1 LSRIRFDRAISNAMR
16 PKPGASRPSLGE
28 ASAESPCMSVLDG
41 NPKLRRVVGRPLR
54 MAQRAAGLA
63 KRLLR
68 RLGGPIVGLA
78 RRALL
83 GPLVVRVDN
92 LQQLVTALHVKQDAY
107 GQVAGTFEGLLTG
120 LHRKQ
125 DETHYQ
131 LTSLEST
138 LRHLKDEQIALDAK
152 LIAMRARIDDIS
164 IKVRGPIELDDA
176 TLAVRTGDG
185 YAVVPRSDVAL
196 TAMLLD
202 ADVGG
207 LEPGT
212 RSVLR
217 RLLKPGATFIDVGAH
232 IGLLTI
238 AGARVVG
245 PLGKVFSFEASPD
258 TFGLLERTV
267 AINNLAAVV
276 RLRSVAVGA
285 VAEQRTFHVRNI
297 LGHSS
302 LYDFRESD
310 EGWTTRDVTVE
321 VMPLDALVKGER
333 VDVIKIDVE
342 GAELDVLAGMTET
355 LRRNPE
361 VVLLTEFG
369 PSHLQRTGHTAEQ
382 WFEAFHAHGLIALAI
397 DEESGACREVTA
409 KDVATVDS
417 VNLAFVAPYSRAA
430 EILK

>member
-1 LSRIRFDRAISNAMR
+1 
-16 PKPGASRPSLGE
+16 
-28 ASAESPCMSVLDG
+28 MSVLQS
-41 NPKLRRVVGRPLR
+41 NPRLRRLMGRPLR
-54 MAQRAAGLA
+54 VAQRAIGLA
-63 KRLLR
+63 KRVLR
-68 RLGGPIVGLA
+68 RLGGPVVRLA

-83 GPLVVRVDN
+83 GPLVVRVDG

-107 GQVAGTFEGLLTG
+107 GQIAGTFEGLLTG

-125 DETHYQ
+125 DETHQQ
-131 LTSLEST
+131 LTALENSLRR
-138 LRHLKDEQIALDAK
+138 LHDEQAALDAR
-152 LIAMRARIDDIS
+152 LTAMRARVDDIS

-196 TAMLLD
+196 TAMLID

-217 RLLKPGATFIDVGAH
+217 RLLKPGATFVDVGAH
-232 IGLLTI
+232 IGLLTV

-258 TFGLLERTV
+258 TFALLERTV
-267 AINNLAAVV
+267 AINNLGPVV

-285 VAEQRTFHVRNI
+285 VGEQRTFHVRNI

-310 EGWTTRDVTVE
+310 EGWTTRDVTVD
-321 VMPLDALVKGER
+321 VLPLDVLLRGER
-333 VDVIKIDVE
+333 VDVVKIDVE

-355 LRRNPE
+355 LRRNPDIA
-361 VVLLTEFG
+361 LLTEFG
-369 PSHLQRTGHTAEQ
+369 PSHLARTGQTPEQ
-382 WFEAFHAHGLIALAI
+382 WFQAFLAHGLVALAI
-397 DEESGACREVTA
+397 DEETGACREVTA
-409 KDVATVDS
+409 KDVASVDS

-430 EILK
+430 DILK